1 MWSSPDEIEM
11 ALKLLNKTSRHGA
24 NKMIPQ
30 RGLIREISESR
41 VTDRVEACRK
51 RLRTVRASDGSQMYI
66 EMDQRLEEL
75 TISTGEIM
83 IEVKRGSGNS
93 ITVLCRQEHKA
104 KKRPE

>member
-1 MWSSPDEIEM
+1 MLGSPDEIEM

-24 NKMIPQ
+24 NKIVPQ
-30 RGLIREISESR
+30 RGQLREISGGR

-51 RLRTVRASDGSQMYI
+51 RLRTVRANDGSQMYI
-66 EMDQRLEEL
+66 EMDEQLEEL

-83 IEVKRGSGNS
+83 IEVKRGRGNS
-93 ITVLCRQEHKA
+93 ITVLCRQEQRA

>member
-11 ALKLLNKTSRHGA
+11 ALKLLNKASRQGT

-30 RGLIREISESR
+30 RGLIREISGGR

-51 RLRTVRASDGSQMYI
+51 RLRTVRAIDGSQMYI
-66 EMDQRLEEL
+66 EMDEQLEKL

-93 ITVLCRQEHKA
+93 ITVLCRQEQRA
-104 KKRPE
+104 EKRPD